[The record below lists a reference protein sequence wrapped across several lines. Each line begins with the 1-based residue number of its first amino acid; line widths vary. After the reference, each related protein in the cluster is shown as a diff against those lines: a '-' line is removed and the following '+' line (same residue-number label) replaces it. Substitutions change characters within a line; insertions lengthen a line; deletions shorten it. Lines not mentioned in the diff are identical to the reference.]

1 MNNMFT
7 ILTIAKKEYTDA
19 LKNKVFLTFLL
30 FLVGLIVISVYIGSL
45 DFQSKV
51 SVYQKAYEQ
60 LMQSGQSADNL
71 TKPEFYPLQLLR
83 GSIEYLEIIGAVLAI
98 ALGYLSIAKEKG
110 NTTLQLILT
119 RPISRISFFLGKMIG
134 NALLL
139 LSVSIIVFI
148 CIYIIV
154 RLIGG
159 VQLTSLET
167 VKLLSSFFYS
177 WIYLCIFFSLSATLA
192 LLLRSLP
199 NALILVFVTWI
210 LFVLIVPQI
219 GDTMDTDNQVPG
231 GFFNAIHVDK
241 SQSKIILQQ
250 FTFYETARN
259 ALEEASITKHYERL
273 TFAILGIK
281 DIYNNKS
288 LSFILQDKW
297 NEIIWLLSY
306 FILLGISS
314 IIVFA
319 TKKTIWREEL

>member
-98 ALGYLSIAKEKG
+98 ALGYLSIA
-110 NTTLQLILT
+110 
-119 RPISRISFFLGKMIG
+119 SRISFFLGKMIG

-199 NALILVFVTWI
+199 NALILAFVTWI